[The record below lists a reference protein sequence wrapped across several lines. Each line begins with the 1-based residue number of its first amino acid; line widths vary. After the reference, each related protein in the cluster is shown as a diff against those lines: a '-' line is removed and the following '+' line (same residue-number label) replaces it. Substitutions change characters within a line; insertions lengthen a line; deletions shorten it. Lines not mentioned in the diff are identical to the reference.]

1 MTIAPDEL
9 SILRALAR
17 TVGVPL
23 PPVERID
30 VQADGARVS
39 GLRWGG
45 GPARVVLL
53 HGAALNAHTWDA
65 TVLPWGADAVA
76 LDLPGHGESDWR
88 PDGDYTPATLADTVA
103 PALDRLV
110 GRGVL
115 APRFGIVGQSLG
127 GLTAVAVANR
137 IARVEQVVL
146 VDILPLPADG
156 ATAVA
161 AFLAWPSVFA
171 SRREIVDLAAAHGLG
186 GNAEALAQAVH
197 LNTRLR
203 PDGSVVWKHHLA
215 LLGPDAILRGDAE
228 AAWDALTRLAL
239 PVDLVHGSRG
249 ILERQTVDRFR
260 SRRPRGLVV
269 EVDAGHNVQED
280 APAELAQVLGTLTGG
295 IVT

>member
-1 MTIAPDEL
+1 MTIASDEL

-17 TVGVPL
+17 AAGVPL

-30 VQADGARVS
+30 VWVDGARVS

-65 TVLPWGADAVA
+65 TVLPWGVDAVA

-88 PDGDYTPATLADTVA
+88 PDGDYTPATLADTIA
-103 PALDRLV
+103 PALDQLV
-110 GRGVL
+110 GHGVL

-127 GLTAVAVANR
+127 GLTAAAVAHR
-137 IARVEQVVL
+137 IAGVEQVVL

-161 AFLAWPSVFA
+161 AFLAWPCVFA
-171 SRREIVDLAAAHGLG
+171 SRREIVELAAAHGLG
-186 GNAEALAQAVH
+186 GNTEALAQAVH
-197 LNTRLR
+197 LNTRVR
-203 PDGSVVWKHHLA
+203 PDGAVVWKHHLA
-215 LLGPDAILRGDAE
+215 LLGPDAILRGDAG
-228 AAWDALTRLAL
+228 AAWDSLTGLAL

-249 ILERQTVDRFR
+249 ILDRQTVALFR
-260 SRRPRGLVV
+260 SRRPRGRVV

-280 APAELAQVLGTLTGG
+280 APAELATVLEALAGRN
-295 IVT
+295 VT